1 MRLIHLT
8 DPHLSTPPD
17 WRSLAGR
24 SHFGKR
30 YLGYASW
37 FRKRRHQLRR
47 AWLDEMTVEMAAL
60 NPDLVILTGD
70 LTQIGTEEEIRQAR
84 DWLEGLGPAGR
95 VAFVPGNHDTYAK
108 DSWPVLQREL
118 KDYLPADGAGYPL
131 VRRLEDVAVIGLCS
145 AEPTPPLS
153 ATGRLGADQLQR
165 LEATLA
171 DHTEALK
178 ILYLH
183 HPPLPGMIGWRKRL
197 RDAPALSR
205 LLERAPVEL
214 ILHGHRHRDGVALS
228 GATRVLATAPASARQ
243 GSLRVI
249 DVDPAEGG
257 WAVRVF
263 RRQRAETGFETLE
276 QADWLVS
283 APG

>member
-1 MRLIHLT
+1 VRLIHLT

-84 DWLEGLGPAGR
+84 DWLEGLAPAGR

-131 VRRLEDVAVIGLCS
+131 VRRRTWQSSGCA
-145 AEPTPPLS
+145 ALS
-153 ATGRLGADQLQR
+153 QPRRCL
-165 LEATLA
+165 
-171 DHTEALK
+171 
-178 ILYLH
+178 
-183 HPPLPGMIGWRKRL
+183 LPGDSGRISSSGWKR
-197 RDAPALSR
+197 PS
-205 LLERAPVEL
+205 PT
-214 ILHGHRHRDGVALS
+214 IPKH
-228 GATRVLATAPASARQ
+228 
-243 GSLRVI
+243 
-249 DVDPAEGG
+249 
-257 WAVRVF
+257 
-263 RRQRAETGFETLE
+263 
-276 QADWLVS
+276 
-283 APG
+283 